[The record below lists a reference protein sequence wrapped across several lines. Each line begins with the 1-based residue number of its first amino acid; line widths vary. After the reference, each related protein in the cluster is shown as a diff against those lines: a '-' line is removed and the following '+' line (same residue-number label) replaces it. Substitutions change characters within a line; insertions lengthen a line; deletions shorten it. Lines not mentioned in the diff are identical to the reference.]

1 MAKSNV
7 QAIIE
12 KAVQALISSIEVY
25 NKPDFKYREE
35 NFCILMVN
43 AWELLLKAKII
54 TENNGDRRS
63 IYIKY
68 YPKKSN
74 GETSKKYKYKT
85 TDSGN
90 YLTLDIKDCINQLR
104 SNNKLQENIALN
116 VLSIIEIRNTSIHYH
131 NTSIDY
137 IKSTHE
143 LGSASIHGFI
153 TYLYE
158 WFGQRLTKYNLYLLP
173 LSFFGS
179 QSTEAIPV
187 YSQEKKLLDYIDQQ
201 RGKHPYKKSDKYH
214 YAFQIQISFTK
225 RNKSGSG
232 VYLSNDTSAPRVQLS
247 DEDLKAK
254 YPLKFQELVEK
265 CKNRYVNFTQNNDFF
280 QTKAKLE
287 DDLRYCYQRYPGLDR
302 SGTPKKHY
310 SSAILEELDKKYSR
324 KKEQQT

>member
-12 KAVQALISSIEVY
+12 KAVQALVSSIEVY

-35 NFCILMVN
+35 NFSILLVN

-54 TENNGDRRS
+54 TDNNGNRRS

-68 YPKKSN
+68 FPENKDGRK
-74 GETSKKYKYKT
+74 SKKHKYKT

-90 YLTLDIKDCINQLR
+90 YLTLDIKDCIKQLR
-104 SNNKLQENIALN
+104 SNNTLQDNIALN
-116 VLSIIEIRNTSIHYH
+116 ILSFIEIRNTSIHYH

-158 WFGQRLTKYNLYLLP
+158 WFGHRLTKYNLYLLP

-187 YSQEKKLLDYIDQQ
+187 YSQEQKLLDYIDQQ
-201 RGKHPYKKSDKYH
+201 RSKHPYKKMDKYH
-214 YAFQIQISFTK
+214 YSFQIQISFTK
-225 RNKSGSG
+225 KNKSGSG
-232 VYLSNDTSAPRVQLS
+232 VYLSNDASAPKVQLS
-247 DEDLKAK
+247 DEDLKER
-254 YPLKFQELVEK
+254 YPLRFTDLVDK
-265 CKNRYVNFTQNNDFF
+265 CKARYENFVQNSKFF
-280 QTKAKLE
+280 KSKEKLE
-287 DDLRYCYQRYPGLDR
+287 NDLKYCYLRYPGLDG
-302 SGTPKKHY
+302 SGTPVKHY
-310 SSAILEELDKKYSR
+310 SSAILEELDKAYKL
-324 KKEQQT
+324 KKEK